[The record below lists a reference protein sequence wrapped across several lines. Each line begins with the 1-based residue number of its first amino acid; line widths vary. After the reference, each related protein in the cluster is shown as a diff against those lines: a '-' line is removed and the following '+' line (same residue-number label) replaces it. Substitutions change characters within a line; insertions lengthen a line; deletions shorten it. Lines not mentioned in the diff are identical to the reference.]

1 MGCHP
6 ERSEGSLRRLHDS
19 HCPELF
25 NQCRFPDRIY
35 WMLSSEITGD
45 ARPTPLLEMLR
56 TSPRVVAVLGSFA
69 SLRMTRESFIVLLA
83 VLLFAVTVPAQ
94 NTTQSAA
101 PDSKQNASD
110 LEERVR
116 EIVARP
122 IFRHSTFGV
131 EIYDLTTGQT
141 LVAINQDKLFNAGS
155 ITKLI
160 TEGAAL
166 ALLGPEYRFHTRV
179 YTTGKIVGD
188 TLEGDVVLVASGD
201 PNLSGRIEEDGTL
214 TFTPFDHSYAGVL
227 RGKSVTGDPL
237 QVLHKLAI
245 EVLRKGIW
253 RIHGRVL
260 VDASMFPST
269 KVEPATRTTIS
280 PVVLNDNVIDVRATS
295 ASEAGGEVSLEMMPD
310 LPYLKVINR
319 ARTGPGNSDA
329 ELRFT
334 SDTANADGSHT
345 VVLEGTVPAGR
356 NKSQAA
362 YKVKDPVQ
370 YATVAFRESLRWA
383 HIKVIDESEGA
394 GVGAALAA
402 DEASAFPAA
411 PDTQPAQRKLLA
423 EHISP
428 PLREEVKL
436 TLKVSQ
442 NLHAATTPYLLG
454 AIVGHA
460 SDGAF
465 EKGMELE
472 RRFLKDAG
480 LDPESVSQL
489 DGEGGMGSA
498 FSPDFMVRY
507 LAYISRQPYGQLFFD
522 SLPVL
527 GRDGT
532 LSEIMQD
539 SRAAGHVH
547 AKTGSYVVANALSGG
562 VIVLGKGLAG
572 YVDAENGHRLI
583 VAAYVNFVPL
593 HGMSEVSG
601 LGEMLTAIAALA
613 YQNASGP
620 AAAYPTVRKKIP
632 RR

>member
-1 MGCHP
+1 MRFSS
-6 ERSEGSLRRLHDS
+6 RSTAALALWT
-19 HCPELF
+19 
-25 NQCRFPDRIY
+25 I
-35 WMLSSEITGD
+35 
-45 ARPTPLLEMLR
+45 
-56 TSPRVVAVLGSFA
+56 
-69 SLRMTRESFIVLLA
+69 LLA
-83 VLLFAVTVPAQ
+83 GAGAAAQ
-94 NTTQSAA
+94 NEAQTAS
-101 PDSKQNASD
+101 QNFSQ

-116 EIVARP
+116 EIIARP

-131 EIYDLTTGQT
+131 EIYDLTTRQT

-155 ITKLI
+155 TTKLI

-179 YTTGKIVGD
+179 YTTGSIVGG
-188 TLEGDVVLVASGD
+188 TLEGDVVLVAGGD
-201 PNLSGRIEEDGTL
+201 PNISGRIEEDGTL

-227 RGKSVTGDPL
+227 QGKSVTGDPL

-245 EVLRKGIW
+245 EILRKGIW

-269 KVEPATRTTIS
+269 YVEPGTHTTVS

-295 ASEAGGEVSLEMMPD
+295 AGEAGGEVSLEMMPD

-319 ARTGPGNSDA
+319 VRTGRETSDP

-334 SDTANADGSHT
+334 SDKTNADGSHT

-383 HIKVIDESEGA
+383 HIEVIDDSEGA
-394 GVGAALAA
+394 GAGS
-402 DEASAFPAA
+402 ESGSSAPAAA
-411 PDTQPAQRKLLA
+411 PDAKPAERKLLA

-454 AIVGHA
+454 SIVGHA
-460 SDGAF
+460 SEDAF

-472 RRFLKDAG
+472 RHFLKDAG

-507 LAYISRQPYGQLFFD
+507 LAYISRQPYAQLFFD
-522 SLPVL
+522 CLPML

-547 AKTGSYVVANALSGG
+547 AKTGSYVVANSLNGG

-572 YVDAENGHRLI
+572 YVDAENEHRLI

-593 HGMSEVSG
+593 HSMSEVSG
-601 LGEMLTAIAALA
+601 VGQTLTEIAALA
-613 YQNASGP
+613 YQYASGP
-620 AAAYPTVRKKIP
+620 PGTPPTVQKKII